1 MLDSLTNRLTGILDR
16 LRGFGRL
23 TEENIQ
29 EALREVRVALL
40 EADVN
45 FKVVKGFIDRVRVK
59 AVGQDVLQSLTP
71 GQQVVKVV
79 RDELVELLGGSAH
92 RLAMAPHPPT
102 VVMLVGLQGSGKTT
116 SAAKLARHFQKQGQH
131 PLLAAADVY
140 RPAAVDQLKTL
151 GAQLGIP
158 VVGEATQRPVEICAA
173 ARDEAA
179 RRGLSPLILDTAGRL
194 HIDEEMLEEL
204 RAIKRAVGPHH
215 VLLVVDAMTGQDAVT
230 VAEKFNAAIGIDAV
244 VLTKMDGDAR
254 GGAALS
260 VRQVTGRP
268 IAFVGVG
275 EKTEALEPFHPDRLA
290 QRILG
295 MGDVLSLVEKAQ
307 ATVDAGQAEALAQKI
322 HDDTFTLEDFATQL
336 RQLRSMG
343 PLGQLM
349 DMVPFFKG
357 ARGLPKEMTGEE
369 QELDRYTAIIGS
381 MTPHERREPSVI
393 NGSRRA
399 RIARGSGTNVSDVN
413 RLLKQYGQLRKMM
426 KGLKNMEGRMGK
438 FKGALPFLA
447 DLMRQMPIPLALDFL
462 EVSSYGEAT
471 ESSGV
476 VRILKDLAKPIEGR
490 DVVVVEDILDTGH
503 TLAYVIEHLRSKQ
516 PASVRLCTLLD
527 KPARRIVPIQIDYRG
542 FEIPDKFVV
551 GYGLDYAERYRNLPF
566 IGVLKP
572 EVYRGEP

>member
-322 HDDTFTLEDFATQL
+322 RDDTFTLEDFATQL

-413 RLLKQYGQLRKMM
+413 RLLKQYAQLRKMM
-426 KGLKNMEGRMGK
+426 KGLKNMEGRMSK
-438 FKGALPFLA
+438 FKGALPFLP
-447 DLMRQMPIPLALDFL
+447 R
-462 EVSSYGEAT
+462 
-471 ESSGV
+471 
-476 VRILKDLAKPIEGR
+476 
-490 DVVVVEDILDTGH
+490 
-503 TLAYVIEHLRSKQ
+503 
-516 PASVRLCTLLD
+516 
-527 KPARRIVPIQIDYRG
+527 
-542 FEIPDKFVV
+542 
-551 GYGLDYAERYRNLPF
+551 
-566 IGVLKP
+566 
-572 EVYRGEP
+572 

>member
-140 RPAAVDQLKTL
+140 RPAAVEQLKTL

-158 VVGEATQRPVEICAA
+158 VVGEATQRPVDICAA

-204 RAIKRAVGPHH
+204 RVIKRAVGPHH

-244 VLTKMDGDAR
+244 ILTKMDGDAR

-322 HDDTFTLEDFATQL
+322 RDDTFTLEDFATQL
-336 RQLRSMG
+336 KQLRSMG

-357 ARGLPKEMTGEE
+357 AKGLPKEMTGEE
-369 QELDRYTAIIGS
+369 QELDRYGAIIAS

-399 RIARGSGTNVSDVN
+399 RIARGSGTSVSDVN
-413 RLLKQYGQLRKMM
+413 RLLKQYAQLRKMM
-426 KGLKNMEGRMGK
+426 KGLKTMEGRMGK
-438 FKGALPFLA
+438 FKGALPFLP
-447 DLMRQMPIPLALDFL
+447 R
-462 EVSSYGEAT
+462 
-471 ESSGV
+471 
-476 VRILKDLAKPIEGR
+476 
-490 DVVVVEDILDTGH
+490 
-503 TLAYVIEHLRSKQ
+503 
-516 PASVRLCTLLD
+516 
-527 KPARRIVPIQIDYRG
+527 
-542 FEIPDKFVV
+542 
-551 GYGLDYAERYRNLPF
+551 
-566 IGVLKP
+566 
-572 EVYRGEP
+572 

>member
-45 FKVVKGFIDRVRVK
+45 FKVVKVFIDRVRVK

-158 VVGEATQRPVEICAA
+158 VVGEATQRPVDICAA

-244 VLTKMDGDAR
+244 ILTKMDGDAR

-322 HDDTFTLEDFATQL
+322 RDDTFTLEDFATQL
-336 RQLRSMG
+336 KQLRSMG

-357 ARGLPKEMTGEE
+357 AKGLPKEMTGEE
-369 QELDRYTAIIGS
+369 QELDRYGAIIAS
-381 MTPHERREPSVI
+381 MTPHERHEPSVI

-399 RIARGSGTNVSDVN
+399 RIARGSGTSVSDVN
-413 RLLKQYGQLRKMM
+413 RLLKQYAQLRKMM

-438 FKGALPFLA
+438 FKGALPFLP
-447 DLMRQMPIPLALDFL
+447 R
-462 EVSSYGEAT
+462 
-471 ESSGV
+471 
-476 VRILKDLAKPIEGR
+476 
-490 DVVVVEDILDTGH
+490 
-503 TLAYVIEHLRSKQ
+503 
-516 PASVRLCTLLD
+516 
-527 KPARRIVPIQIDYRG
+527 
-542 FEIPDKFVV
+542 
-551 GYGLDYAERYRNLPF
+551 
-566 IGVLKP
+566 
-572 EVYRGEP
+572 

>member
-1 MLDSLTNRLTGILDR
+1 MLDSLTSRLTGILDR

-45 FKVVKGFIDRVRVK
+45 FKVVKAFVERVRIK

-158 VVGEATQRPVEICAA
+158 VVGEATQRPVDICAA

-194 HIDEEMLEEL
+194 HIDEEM
-204 RAIKRAVGPHH
+204 RVIKRAVGPHH
-215 VLLVVDAMTGQDAVT
+215 VLLVLDAMTGQDAVT

-244 VLTKMDGDAR
+244 ILTKMDGDAR

-260 VRQVTGRP
+260 VREVTGRP

-275 EKTEALEPFHPDRLA
+275 EKTDALEPFHPDRLA

-307 ATVDAGQAEALAQKI
+307 ATVDAAQAEA
-322 HDDTFTLEDFATQL
+322 
-336 RQLRSMG
+336 
-343 PLGQLM
+343 
-349 DMVPFFKG
+349 
-357 ARGLPKEMTGEE
+357 
-369 QELDRYTAIIGS
+369 
-381 MTPHERREPSVI
+381 
-393 NGSRRA
+393 SRR
-399 RIARGSGTNVSDVN
+399 
-413 RLLKQYGQLRKMM
+413 
-426 KGLKNMEGRMGK
+426 
-438 FKGALPFLA
+438 
-447 DLMRQMPIPLALDFL
+447 
-462 EVSSYGEAT
+462 
-471 ESSGV
+471 
-476 VRILKDLAKPIEGR
+476 
-490 DVVVVEDILDTGH
+490 
-503 TLAYVIEHLRSKQ
+503 RS
-516 PASVRLCTLLD
+516 
-527 KPARRIVPIQIDYRG
+527 ARRPSPSRTSPPSSSSSAPWG
-542 FEIPDKFVV
+542 PW
-551 GYGLDYAERYRNLPF
+551 ARSWT
-566 IGVLKP
+566 
-572 EVYRGEP
+572 

>member
-29 EALREVRVALL
+29 DALREVRVALL

-45 FKVVKGFIDRVRVK
+45 FKVVKAFIDRVRVK

-79 RDELVELLGGSAH
+79 RDELMELLGGSAH

-116 SAAKLARHFQKQGQH
+116 TVAKLARHFQKQGQH
-131 PLLAAADVY
+131 PMLAAADVY
-140 RPAAVDQLKTL
+140 RPAAVEQLTTL
-151 GAQLGIP
+151 GAQLGVP
-158 VVGEATQRPVEICAA
+158 VVGDATQRPVDICAA

-244 VLTKMDGDAR
+244 ILTKMDGDAR

-322 HDDTFTLEDFATQL
+322 RDDAFTLEDFSTQL
-336 RQLRSMG
+336 KQLRSMG

-357 ARGLPKEMTGEE
+357 KGLPKEMSGEE
-369 QELDRYTAIIGS
+369 QELDRYGAIIAS
-381 MTPHERREPSVI
+381 MTPRERREPSVI

-399 RIARGSGTNVSDVN
+399 RIARGSGTSVSDVN
-413 RLLKQYGQLRKMM
+413 RLLKQYAQLRKMM

-438 FKGALPFLA
+438 LKGALPFLP
-447 DLMRQMPIPLALDFL
+447 R
-462 EVSSYGEAT
+462 
-471 ESSGV
+471 
-476 VRILKDLAKPIEGR
+476 
-490 DVVVVEDILDTGH
+490 
-503 TLAYVIEHLRSKQ
+503 
-516 PASVRLCTLLD
+516 
-527 KPARRIVPIQIDYRG
+527 
-542 FEIPDKFVV
+542 
-551 GYGLDYAERYRNLPF
+551 
-566 IGVLKP
+566 
-572 EVYRGEP
+572 